1 MSENSQIIQRA
12 ASFDW
17 ETLLPV
23 VFFVLYGLA
32 QFLGSR
38 KKGDAAEDGADP
50 EEDPM
55 EKARQIR
62 EEIRRKIE
70 QRKQTAGQPASRD
83 TTAPQRGYGY
93 DPNQPES
100 RQARHQQQSQPA
112 QKPRPVVVHQAQPV
126 ATQPRLSNIEE
137 RLHAEQKR
145 LREARKQ
152 HDAAMVQ
159 ARKMTREASVKRQSD
174 SRKLFEPDAVG
185 LDGSGKLRTD
195 VIYGLRH
202 PNSLR
207 QAILYREILGPPVG
221 LR

>member
-1 MSENSQIIQRA
+1 MSESPQIIQCA

-32 QFLGSR
+32 QFFGSK
-38 KKGDAAEDGADP
+38 KKGEAAEEEINP

-70 QRKQTAGQPASRD
+70 ERKQASQQGR
-83 TTAPQRGYGY
+83 ASPQQAY
-93 DPNQPES
+93 DPNLPES
-100 RQARHQQQSQPA
+100 RQSSASPSTQQSQPA
-112 QKPRPVVVHQAQPV
+112 HESRPVVVHQARTIQAKSPV
-126 ATQPRLSNIEE
+126 SGVEQQLIEQ
-137 RLHAEQKR
+137 RKR

-152 HDAAMVQ
+152 HDAALVQ
-159 ARKMTREASVKRQSD
+159 ARKMTNEASVKRQAD
-174 SRKLFEPDAVG
+174 SRKLFEHESVP
-185 LDGSGKLRTD
+185 LDSSTQLRTA
-195 VIYGLRH
+195 VLSGLRH

-207 QAILYREILGPPVG
+207 KAVLYREILDPPIA